1 MSPEH
6 PVSGPRVCLTFDFDA
21 MSTWIRGTAPGAINY
36 TDLSRGEFAA
46 RVGVPRTLSLLHH
59 HGVATTWFIPG
70 QTIETYPELCREI
83 RDRGHEIAHH
93 GYLHEMPLGL
103 SRDEEG
109 AALAKGISAC
119 ERHLGQRP
127 LGYRAPTWAMSENS
141 VDLLLGHGFSYDSS
155 LMGDDF
161 SFYRCRTGDVPRT
174 DGPYEFG
181 PEVDLVEIP
190 VSWSHS
196 DFPRFE
202 LLLHPGVLAVMAPY
216 DEVKANW
223 MADFHY
229 MCETVPDGVF
239 TLVLHPDTIG
249 RGARMRLLDELI
261 SAMKAGG
268 ASFHRAD
275 ELVRQWREEH
285 PVDIHEPLT
294 DDRPDQGEGKVAPA
308 R

>member
-1 MSPEH
+1 
-6 PVSGPRVCLTFDFDA
+6 
-21 MSTWIRGTAPGAINY
+21 MSTWIRGAAPGGFNY

-46 RVGVPRTLSLLHH
+46 RVGVPRTLALLED

-70 QTIETYPELCREI
+70 QTIDTYPELCREI
-83 RDRGHEIAHH
+83 HSRGHEIAHH

-103 SRDEEG
+103 SREDES
-109 AALAKGISAC
+109 AALARGIEAC
-119 ERHLGQRP
+119 ERHVGERP
-127 LGYRAPTWAMSENS
+127 KGYRAPTWAMSENS
-141 VDLLLGHGFSYDSS
+141 VELLIEHGFSYDSS
-155 LMGDDF
+155 LMADDF
-161 SFYRCRTGDVPRT
+161 SFYRCRIRDVPRT

-202 LLLHPGVLAVMAPY
+202 VLLHPGVLAVMAPY
-216 DEVKANW
+216 DDVKANW
-223 MADFHY
+223 LADFDY
-229 MCETVPDGVF
+229 MRERVPNGVF

-268 ASFHRAD
+268 ASFHRAH
-275 ELVRQWREEH
+275 ELVDQWRLEH
-285 PVDIHEPLT
+285 PGANGAHAGQPSAGARS
-294 DDRPDQGEGKVAPA
+294 DRRSG
-308 R
+308 